1 MKELHSDILIIGG
14 GLTGLMTA
22 YALSPLK
29 KNIIIIDKFDFGITK
44 DANADLRTTAIA
56 EGSKIFFEKINI
68 WTQFSKYA
76 EPIKYIKVVD
86 RTENRKIN
94 FYNKNTSQYLGFI
107 IKNIDLKNVIV
118 HSLKTKKNIQLINN
132 VNLKSL
138 AHSDD
143 FIHAFCNKLT
153 IKSKL
158 IIAADGKHSTV
169 RHLLKTPIYH
179 KNYNHSALVVNFHH
193 TKNHNATAHELFF
206 NSGPLAIL
214 PMKKIRTHLFS
225 SSIIWSHDKSSVSQL
240 KKIKPNLLRSILE
253 EKVCKYT
260 GEIKKIVDVQDFDL
274 SAHINTKFYD
284 KRLIYLAD
292 AAHSIHPI
300 AGQGWNLGIRD
311 IQNCLKAIQEGIDL
325 GLDIGDPYVC
335 KNYHDLSFADT
346 YMLYQI
352 TDKFNSI
359 FLKDSFV
366 SNRLRQLG
374 FRIIEN
380 NKKIKNYITNFAMGI

>member
-1 MKELHSDILIIGG
+1 MKELHSDILIVGG
-14 GLTGLMTA
+14 GLIGLMAA

-29 KNIIIIDKFDFGITK
+29 KNIVIIDKFDFGITR
-44 DANADLRTTAIA
+44 DANVDLRTTAIA

-68 WTQFSKYA
+68 WPLLSKYT
-76 EPIKYIKVVD
+76 EPIKYIKTVD
-86 RTENRKIN
+86 RTENRKIY
-94 FYNKNTSQYLGFI
+94 FSNKKTSQHLGFI
-107 IKNIDLKNVIV
+107 IRNIDLKNAVV
-118 HSLKTKKNIQLINN
+118 NSLKTKKNIQLINH
-132 VNLKSL
+132 VNLQSL
-138 AHSDD
+138 SHSDD
-143 FIHAFCNKLT
+143 FIHAVCNRLT

-169 RHLLKTPIYH
+169 RNFLKTPIYS
-179 KNYNHSALVVNFHH
+179 KNYNHKALVVNFHH
-193 TKNHNATAHELFF
+193 TRNHNNTAHELFF

-214 PMKKIRTHLFS
+214 PMKKIKSHLFS
-225 SSIIWSHDKSSVSQL
+225 SSIVWSNDKSQVSQL
-240 KKIKPNLLRSILE
+240 KKIKPSFLRLILE
-253 EKVCKYT
+253 EKVSKYT

-274 SAHINTKFYD
+274 TAHINTKFYD

-311 IQNCLKAIQEGIDL
+311 TQNCLKAIQEGIDL

-335 KNYHDLSFADT
+335 KNYHDLSFADA
-346 YMLYQI
+346 YVFYQI

-359 FLKDSFV
+359 FLNDSFV
-366 SNRLRQLG
+366 LNRLRQFG
-374 FRIIEN
+374 FGIIEN

>member
-1 MKELHSDILIIGG
+1 MKELHSDILIVGG

-22 YALSPLK
+22 YALSTLK
-29 KNIIIIDKFDFGITK
+29 KNIIIIDKFDFGIMK
-44 DANADLRTTAIA
+44 EANVDLRTTAIA

-68 WTQFSKYA
+68 WPQLSTYS

-107 IKNIDLKNVIV
+107 IRNIDLKNVV
-118 HSLKTKKNIQLINN
+118 VDFLKTKKNIQLINN
-132 VNLKSL
+132 VNLRSL
-138 AHSDD
+138 AYSDD
-143 FIHAFCNKLT
+143 FIHAICNKLT
-153 IKSKL
+153 VKSKL
-158 IIAADGKHSTV
+158 IITADGKHSTV
-169 RHLLKTPIYH
+169 RNLLKTPIYN
-179 KNYNHSALVVNFHH
+179 KSYNHNALVVNFHH
-193 TKNHNATAHELFF
+193 TKNHNSTAYELFF

-214 PMKKIRTHLFS
+214 PMKKIKPHLFS
-225 SSIIWSHDKSSVSQL
+225 SSIIWSNEKSSVSHL
-240 KKIKPNLLRSILE
+240 KNIKPSILCSILE
-253 EKVCKYT
+253 EKVGTYI
-260 GEIKKIVDVQDFDL
+260 GEIKRIIDVQDFDL

-292 AAHSIHPI
+292 SAHSIHPI

-311 IQNCLKAIQEGIDL
+311 IKNCLSTIQEGIGL

-346 YMLYQI
+346 YLLYQI

-359 FLKDSFV
+359 FLKDSLV
-366 SNRLRQLG
+366 LNRLRQLA

>member
-68 WTQFSKYA
+68 WPQFSKYA

-138 AHSDD
+138 VHSDD

-179 KNYNHSALVVNFHH
+179 KNYNYSALVVNFHH

-260 GEIKKIVDVQDFDL
+260 GVIKK
-274 SAHINTKFYD
+274 
-284 KRLIYLAD
+284 
-292 AAHSIHPI
+292 
-300 AGQGWNLGIRD
+300 
-311 IQNCLKAIQEGIDL
+311 
-325 GLDIGDPYVC
+325 
-335 KNYHDLSFADT
+335 
-346 YMLYQI
+346 
-352 TDKFNSI
+352 
-359 FLKDSFV
+359 
-366 SNRLRQLG
+366 
-374 FRIIEN
+374 
-380 NKKIKNYITNFAMGI
+380 